1 MAKDY
6 NQILLD
12 KWYSQDQI
20 NQMRWVASSWWSSQ
34 DIVKAWWTPTSSSTS
49 TPKNTSRDQW
59 NGNYVY
65 NEATWYYEREWTPR
79 ASSTYTETPRQETPT
94 TPARTEDVTKTEDVV
109 KVEDTVKQ
117 QWALKPLSQ
126 DYYNQTS
133 QDAQDKIVKNLN
145 DYKQSNPEYFT
156 DYESFKRNFSY
167 DARDDVQKNTL
178 DQWYKWYQDWLSL
191 SSTPTT
197 DLYTQYKNW
206 DLSDAQLQS
215 LRVSDPTKYSELM
228 NQINKWNI
236 VAAYDDDKW
245 MDFTGNSIQDM
256 AYQAASQMFMQWI
269 NGDSS
274 NWASQYFE
282 EYRANMESPEMME
295 ISDKTTE
302 LQNQI
307 ENVQDDIAT
316 MTKAVEKEYEWT
328 WASRA
333 KISAIVADRTYDLQ
347 LQLRTL
353 NSEYNKYATQYNNR
367 MQQYQNEFQ
376 LQLQEYQVNQQARQQ
391 QMQELWFAMDLM
403 SFETPQQ
410 AQEREWNYWVRQQEY
425 TNWNINS
432 KDYSTRYK
440 AALNSVQNLLSQYE
454 WIPMLRS
461 AEEMADD
468 ILKAIDEG
476 SNLWAELTK
485 LNKQIQSKDEYKM
498 IYNATFS
505 SWTWAWSLI
514 QDTMKIW
521 DVEWVKYGGDWYT
534 ASDFNKML
542 AWKGMG
548 WEAKPYSTVD
558 ESVFS
563 TDIRAWVTG
572 NLWKFLM
579 QKANGM
585 TWWQCGKYVNDYLQ
599 YIWMTWA
606 ANRYYDDELSTKL
619 NSINTYTPKVW
630 SIAVFDYNHKS
641 SDWINHGHVGIVTKV
656 YSDWSFD
663 VRDSNY
669 WSDEKIKTRHIANDD
684 ALRGFFDP
692 SQPPKNSWT
701 AASSES
707 FVSWSIEWVPL
718 AYERAVK
725 NLVPAALQNSD
736 AEREALNTVITNAFN
751 WWIDQSQIALTFM
764 WFNIKNE
771 EDRDLALDLVNVTRT
786 LNDDVKQEWIVQSIS
801 DLINQWKYENA
812 IQTVENAVTQQA
824 KQAWNYVSEASVKNT
839 INKANDLSEYMNWLK
854 RSPVGIAEWTMQ
866 EWLNRLSSKEAKEI
880 SNRIALIESSL
891 DIKDEATLKRIVPQ
905 LSDQPSVFM
914 SKLQNLWNNAM
925 LELNGWRSIYWL
937 PELTQDSV
945 LNYSNRV
952 DLYKNWGA
960 SQAAVVNNVQ
970 EQSLGIENA
979 IAALNQQFWLK

>member
-1 MAKDY
+1 MATKDY
-6 NQILLD
+6 NQALLD
-12 KWYSQDQI
+12 RGYTQEQI
-20 NQMRWVASSWWSSQ
+20 DSMRWAAASWGSNQ
-34 DIVKAWWTPTSSSTS
+34 DIVNAGWTPTPPAQATNVTSNNSASTNWWPADWYANA
-49 TPKNTSRDQW
+49 TERNM
-59 NGNYVY
+59 
-65 NEATWYYEREWTPR
+65 ATWGSEFGRNT
-79 ASSTYTETPRQETPT
+79 TETPA
-94 TPARTEDVTKTEDVV
+94 TPAKTEEETKTETVV
-109 KVEDTVKQ
+109 ETPEIKQ
-117 QWALKPLSQ
+117 EWALKPLSQ

-133 QDAQDKIVKNLN
+133 QDAQDKIVANLN
-145 DYKQSNPEYFT
+145 NYKQSNPEYFT

-178 DQWYKWYQDWLSL
+178 DTWYNWYTKWLELSWL
-191 SSTPTT
+191 PTSE
-197 DLYTQYKNW
+197 LYTQYKNW
-206 DLSDAQLQS
+206 SISTAELEN
-215 LRVSDPTKYSELM
+215 LRIANPTKYAELQ
-228 NQINKWNI
+228 NQIDKWNI
-236 VAAYDDDKW
+236 IAAYDDDKW
-245 MDFTGNSIQDM
+245 MDITWNSIQEM

-274 NWASQYFE
+274 NWASQYFQ
-282 EYRANMESPEMME
+282 EYRTKMESPEMME

-302 LQNQI
+302 LQEQM

-316 MTKAVEKEYEWT
+316 MTRAVEKEYEWT

-376 LQLQEYQVNQQARQQ
+376 LWLQEYQVNQQARQQ

-454 WIPMLRS
+454 WIPMSKS
-461 AEEMADD
+461 AEQMAQD
-468 ILKAIDEG
+468 ILKAIDSG
-476 SNLWAELTK
+476 SDLGTELTK
-485 LNKQIQSKDEYKM
+485 INKEIQGTKEYQYV
-498 IYNATFS
+498 YNQTYGDK
-505 SWTWAWSLI
+505 AWSLI
-514 QDTMKIW
+514 EDSIKIW

-534 ASDFNKML
+534 ASDLNKML

-548 WEAKPYSTVD
+548 WEAKSYSTVD

-630 SIAVFDYNHKS
+630 SVAVFDYNHKS

-692 SQPPKNSWT
+692 SQPPKNSGT
-701 AASSES
+701 AWSSES

-960 SQAAVVNNVQ
+960 AQAAVVNNVQ